1 MPSVKL
7 DDLMLAFHFVS
18 TAGLSDN
25 RACISRRSGEIFW
38 VSDFDDTEEDLPDDI
53 EDSAQYIEVPHKNDL
68 DLGKRLVFKFVN
80 QALPS
85 SIDEV
90 DEIFDRKGAYS
101 RFKNLLER
109 MDRLDDWH
117 RFQDDATVSALRQ
130 WCEDE
135 GIELIESGDDRM
147 IG

>member
-1 MPSVKL
+1 MSSVKL

-18 TAGLSDN
+18 TAGPFDN
-25 RACISRRSGEIFW
+25 CAYISRSTGRIHW
-38 VSDFDDTEEDLPDDI
+38 VSDFDGTEEDLPDDL

-90 DEIFDRKGAYS
+90 GEIFHRKGAYS

-117 RFQDDATVSALRQ
+117 RFQDDATVLALRQ

-135 GIELIESGDDRM
+135 GIELIEGGDDRM
-147 IG
+147 I